1 LNAKVRLQWVI
12 KGENMSEKPQDD
24 IMAYARSKRK
34 GTRRMYKFGYEE
46 LGQTVG
52 SNSVACRRWLKKRGL
67 SLDKDKPMENLKI
80 AGYYMQKMSNGL
92 SGRGISLVA
101 SPAVAP
107 PKFNAVSD
115 TETGEVYTRD
125 APTGVSPALAK
136 MEAIL
141 RNGPP
146 KAKTDGRSQMA
157 TKYDR
162 YQELYM
168 QGAHMSEY
176 DDYSQD
182 EVNEMKTL
190 KAWLQSHGKAVA

>member
-1 LNAKVRLQWVI
+1 MRD
-12 KGENMSEKPQDD
+12 ENLIDG
-24 IMAYARSKRK
+24 RK
-34 GTRRMYKFGYEE
+34 DGTKYKTRRAYKYNYDD
-46 LGQTVG
+46 VG
-52 SNSVACRRWLKKRGL
+52 NIVGRNGKSCRQWMSNN
-67 SLDKDKPMENLKI
+67 NLKLDS
-80 AGYYMQKMSNGL
+80 AKPSE
-92 SGRGISLVA
+92 SLKAVILYVSRITSSK
-101 SPAVAP
+101 SPVILIPSKVAP

-146 KAKTDGRSQMA
+146 KAKTGGRSQMA

-162 YQELYM
+162 YQELYL
-168 QGAHMSEY
+168 QGAHMGEY

-182 EVNEMKTL
+182 EVDEMKTL